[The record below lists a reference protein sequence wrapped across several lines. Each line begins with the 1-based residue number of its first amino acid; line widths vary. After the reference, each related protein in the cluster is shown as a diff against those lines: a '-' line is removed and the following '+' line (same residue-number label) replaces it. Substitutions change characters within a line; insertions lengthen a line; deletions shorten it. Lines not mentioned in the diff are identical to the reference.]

1 MPNYCHVF
9 LPKTHVS
16 STYIASIDETT
27 LKLLLVVLVLESKA
41 NKCHLKVHHFY
52 WPASEIYIN
61 FGEYC
66 Q

>member
-41 NKCHLKVHHFY
+41 L
-52 WPASEIYIN
+52 
-61 FGEYC
+61 
-66 Q
+66 